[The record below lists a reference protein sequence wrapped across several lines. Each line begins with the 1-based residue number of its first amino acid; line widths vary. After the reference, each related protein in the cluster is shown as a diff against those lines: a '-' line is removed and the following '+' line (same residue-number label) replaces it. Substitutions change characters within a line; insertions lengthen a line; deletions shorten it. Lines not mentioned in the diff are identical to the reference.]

1 MTERYSTTKQSGM
14 QIKKLYRTERQMKKE
29 TESQADKDTDVF
41 GPT

>member
-1 MTERYSTTKQSGM
+1 MWPK
-14 QIKKLYRTERQMKKE
+14 IFNKKTERQADKETIQDRKADEKE